1 MKCPEAIRLLDAYV
15 DDELEAASA
24 LALEEHLRGC
34 TRCRA
39 REEGLRALRA
49 AVHRHT
55 EHRAAPAGL
64 RARLEE
70 QFGTRGAAGD
80 GRATRRIALAA
91 AAVAVIALGVGL
103 WGAGQQP
110 AAVAKLQ
117 SRVVYHITS
126 SQNASAALRTLRNH
140 LAAAP
145 DTKVVVVAHNEG
157 VDFLLRGARD
167 DSGELF
173 QATVGRFKAR
183 GVDFRVCNNTLVRR
197 EIGAA
202 GLIPEATLVPSG
214 IAEVGRLQEKE
225 GYAYLRM

>member
-1 MKCPEAIRLLDAYV
+1 VKCAEATRLLDAYV
-15 DDELEAASA
+15 DDELEAAST
-24 LALEEHLRGC
+24 LALEEHLRAC

-39 REEGLRALRA
+39 REESLRALRA
-49 AVHRHT
+49 ALRRHT
-55 EHRAAPAGL
+55 EYRTAPAGL

-70 QFGTRGAAGD
+70 QLGTRGARDG

-91 AAVAVIALGVGL
+91 AAVAVLALGVGL
-103 WGAGQQP
+103 WGPGERSDI
-110 AAVAKLQ
+110 VAKGQ
-117 SRVVYHITS
+117 SKVVYHITS
-126 SQNASAALRTLRNH
+126 SQTAGAALRTLRNH
-140 LAAAP
+140 LVAAP

-167 DSGELF
+167 ESGALF
-173 QATVGRFKAR
+173 QTIVHGFKAR

-197 EIGAA
+197 EIGTT